1 MGRPPDT
8 HALGALV
15 SEASRQRSRGNRGT
29 VNPLSNAGRVL
40 SPEFLTKLVDVHT
53 APREKGVYAWW
64 FTPSAL
70 SVPTNGYAMAEGR
83 ELLYAGIAPRKPSSA
98 GIESAS
104 RLRARLTTHAR
115 KDASRSTLRLS
126 LGVLLLDELGL
137 TLGMHRG
144 RLNWG
149 PEGELEL
156 TRWMNE
162 HARISWV
169 VDDEPWELESEL
181 LAGISLP
188 LNVDG
193 RSDAFAVSLSE
204 RRRQLRRGARLKT

>member
-1 MGRPPDT
+1 M
-8 HALGALV
+8 
-15 SEASRQRSRGNRGT
+15 
-29 VNPLSNAGRVL
+29 NPSSSADSVL
-40 SPEFLTKLVDVHT
+40 SPELLTKLVDART

-64 FTPSAL
+64 FAPGAL
-70 SVPTNGYAMAEGR
+70 PVPTDGCAVAEGS
-83 ELLYAGIAPRKPSSA
+83 ELLYVGIAPRKPSSA
-98 GIESAS
+98 GKESAS
-104 RLRARLTTHAR
+104 RLRTRLIAHAR

-126 LGVLLLDELGL
+126 LGVLLLDQLGL

-149 PEGELEL
+149 PEGELAL

-169 VDDEPWELESEL
+169 LDDEPWEFESEL
-181 LAGISLP
+181 LARISLP

-193 RSDAFAVSLSE
+193 RTDALAVSLSE

>member
-1 MGRPPDT
+1 M
-8 HALGALV
+8 
-15 SEASRQRSRGNRGT
+15 
-29 VNPLSNAGRVL
+29 NPLSNAGRVL
-40 SPEFLTKLVDVHT
+40 SPDLLTKLVDVHT

-64 FTPSAL
+64 FAPGAL
-70 SVPTNGYAMAEGR
+70 PVPTDGYAMADGR
-83 ELLYAGIAPRKPSSA
+83 ELLYVGIAPRKPSLA
-98 GIESAS
+98 GRESAS

-126 LGVLLLDELGL
+126 LGALLLDELGL
-137 TLGMHRG
+137 TLGIRSG

-169 VDDEPWELESEL
+169 VDDEPWTLESEL

-193 RSDAFAVSLSE
+193 RSDAFATSLSE
-204 RRRQLRRGARLKT
+204 LRQHLRRDARLKS